1 MNLGE
6 VLSTARLAAGISLDD
21 LAAATSI
28 RAGLLSEIEKNN
40 FSHCGGDIYARG
52 HLRNIAPILGL
63 DPAKLV
69 ELYNEEHSAE
79 SRSINELLVE
89 NNVTKVPQEKRNL
102 SWKVPATVSIVVLLI
117 FATVQI
123 VVSNVQS
130 ENDPSPAAT
139 SSPSPTASAEP
150 SATPTATTTA
160 TESASTENSATG
172 KVTLSITAP
181 RGDSRIDIWVD
192 GEQIEKG
199 TIFQGESKSY
209 EGSRSI
215 SIYFGNPASLDVSVN
230 GELLAP
236 LGGQNEAV
244 RRTFR

>member
-21 LAAATSI
+21 LAAATSV

-40 FSHCGGDIYARG
+40 FAHCGGDIYARG

-69 ELYNEEHSAE
+69 ELYNEEHSAQ

-102 SWKVPATVSIVVLLI
+102 SWKVPATVSVVVLLI

-130 ENDPSPAAT
+130 ENDPKPVAT
-139 SSPSPTASAEP
+139 STPSPTASAEP
-150 SATPTATTTA
+150 SATPVTTETAA
-160 TESASTENSATG
+160 TENPATG

-192 GEQIEKG
+192 GEQVEKG
-199 TIFQGESKSY
+199 IILQGESKSY
-209 EGSRSI
+209 EGTRSI
-215 SIYFGNPASLDVSVN
+215 SIYFSNPASLDVSVN

-236 LGGQNEAV
+236 LGGQNEEV